1 MDFCLFLKFYFWTST
16 QDRQH
21 DCPAHQSPHWDEG
34 THGHLRCSVVLINC
48 PFSHIGFLAQNC
60 LLSFYARHT
69 LSDHGHLFNFS
80 AEVLLI
86 IAPTFFFL
94 FKDFIFIFSCVRE
107 DVWVCTHECN
117 CPLKPEEGI
126 WPPTG
131 FGQLLGTELLS
142 SVRAVNALNCWAG
155 SPALAFNFLKDL
167 SVASVFSCFF

>member
-21 DCPAHQSPHWDEG
+21 DCRAYQSPYWDEG

-69 LSDHGHLFNFS
+69 LSDHSHLFNFS

-86 IAPTFFFL
+86 APTFFSFLKILFL
-94 FKDFIFIFSCVRE
+94 FSVVCMKMCEYALMSATAHWSQKRASDPLQALVNCRELNSC
-107 DVWVCTHECN
+107 
-117 CPLKPEEGI
+117 
-126 WPPTG
+126 PPWE
-131 FGQLLGTELLS
+131 Q
-142 SVRAVNALNCWAG
+142 
-155 SPALAFNFLKDL
+155 
-167 SVASVFSCFF
+167 